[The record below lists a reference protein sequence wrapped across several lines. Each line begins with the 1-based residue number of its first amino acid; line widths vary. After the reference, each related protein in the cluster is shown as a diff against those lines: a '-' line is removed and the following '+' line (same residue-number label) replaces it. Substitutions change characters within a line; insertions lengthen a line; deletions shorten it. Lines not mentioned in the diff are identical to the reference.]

1 VAFEQVEFNGEKY
14 YYTRIT
20 ASLRTATAHE
30 VAKASS
36 FTEEQIQQAAASLA
50 DSLGDGIPKTPDVS
64 YLKGIYVS
72 SGMNSNWDV
81 FLPTELARSYG
92 TIRLKPLDVEHVIEE
107 GSSYVEIVK
116 QHPNMTFN
124 SGKNTII
131 GAIYDAAMVSSRT
144 GAMVPASNA
153 ANGIAEIWDDIQ
165 ASENDLLKNYK
176 EHEHRSRY
184 DIVMAGVLW
193 KWLFPKTVADITN
206 EVNSGERALS
216 MEVYFRDYDWFVNG
230 TIYNKDEAPHLADA
244 FRKGGF
250 NGMPVGR
257 VLRGMIFG
265 GGGLVANPANPNALN
280 FIEVAPQ
287 HPERPAIVVSASLQ
301 KKEAKS
307 DELPTNGEQDN
318 SEKKTNTDT
327 GGNPMPI
334 DKETLDQIKA
344 TLDEV
349 SEAKANL
356 KVAQA
361 ENKSLQTTVDTLQKE
376 IASLKEAASAATE
389 QIKTLT
395 TDLEAVKASVAE
407 KDQAL
412 EAAKTEAAEKDSKVE
427 ELEGR
432 AKAAEE
438 KIAAFEQAELLTKR
452 IASLEEADVLLDAE
466 ADAKAVAS
474 LSDDDFEAF
483 KSQRVA
489 LKEKLA
495 KASDKTEDKKDDEK
509 VEDKKTE
516 AAEKSVT
523 FPVID
528 GQTETHRALAS
539 AMASDPKTKDRLSKY
554 SLL

>member
-1 VAFEQVEFNGEKY
+1 MAFEQVEFNGEKY

-30 VAKASS
+30 VAKTSS

-107 GSSYVEIVK
+107 GSSYVEIIK

-131 GAIYDAAMVSSRT
+131 GAIYDAAMESSRT

-257 VLRGMIFG
+257 VLRGIIFG

-280 FIEVAPQ
+280 FIEVASQ

-395 TDLEAVKASVAE
+395 TDLEAVKALVAE

-412 EAAKTEAAEKDSKVE
+412 EAAKTEAAEKDSKIE
-427 ELEGR
+427 ELEAR

-452 IASLEEADVLLDAE
+452 IASLEEADVLIDAE

-539 AMASDPKTKDRLSKY
+539 AMASDPKIKDRLSKY